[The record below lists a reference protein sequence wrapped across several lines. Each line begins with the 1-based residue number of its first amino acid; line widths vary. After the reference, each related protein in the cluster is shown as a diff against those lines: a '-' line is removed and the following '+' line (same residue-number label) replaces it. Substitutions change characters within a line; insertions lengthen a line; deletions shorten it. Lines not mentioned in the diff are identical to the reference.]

1 MTLARKLA
9 LGAVVCVVVAL
20 VVYIPERE
28 RMQEAA
34 AIIEADTIPWKPDD
48 LALLGTTGRP
58 QLVEFFHPT

>member
-1 MTLARKLA
+1 MTMARKI
-9 LGAVVCVVVAL
+9 AVSAVACIVVAL

-34 AIIEADTIPWKPDD
+34 AIVEADTIPWKPDD
-48 LALLGTTGRP
+48 LALLGTTGLP